1 MQITRKFMAILGL
14 VVVVHGVWFVSAL
27 CLYGAGL
34 SEQEKFLKTLEA
46 IMQKGAFDPNKDAAI
61 LKSFIQDSG
70 ASVASLFSQV
80 DAQDLFNIFDT
91 ATTIKFVDHGTESN
105 FMAWLLDND
114 PIFKDINVKQ
124 QVTGK
129 TLLIYAVEFNKINLI
144 KLLLSRNDIN
154 VNAKN
159 NEGDTALHF
168 ATRGCFTEIMKLL
181 LAKPD
186 LDVNAKDNEGRVA
199 LHYAAMLGQQDSVK
213 LLLNNKGIDINAQDK
228 HGRTVLFS
236 IYKEHGDLMK
246 LLLESGANP
255 FIKDNDGKTA
265 LDSAQENNFPVIVD
279 LLKQAEA
286 RAKKESLLGL
296 DQLKNAL
303 MALKT
308 KLSQLAGKLQGMM
321 K

>member
-14 VVVVHGVWFVSAL
+14 VVVVYGVWFVSAP

-46 IMQKGAFDPNKDAAI
+46 IMQKSAFDPDKDAAI

-159 NEGDTALHF
+159 NEG
-168 ATRGCFTEIMKLL
+168 
-181 LAKPD
+181 
-186 LDVNAKDNEGRVA
+186 RVA

-213 LLLNNKGIDINAQDK
+213 LLLNNKGIDINAQDN

-296 DQLKNAL
+296 DQLKNVL